1 MVHETINA
9 PVNHPSSDIY
19 QVVSV
24 NRPSRGTL
32 KTSFIFTKAK
42 TNASLH
48 QLIDR
53 GANGC
58 LAGSGR
64 RVLNC
69 TRYKIYIVGSDIHGL
84 TRLDVVTASSLLD
97 TNQGKAISIF
107 NEYAFLGKENSIHSP
122 DQMEYFKTRVD
133 DKPIKLEASNDW
145 RHWKHISCPSFSW
158 MAWHTSKPLAGLM
171 TKSLKLIHMSSSPH
185 QTLGNLPY

>member
-9 PVNHPSSDIY
+9 PVSHPPSDIDE
-19 QVVSV
+19 VLSV
-24 NRPSRGTL
+24 NSANRRTL

-42 TNASLH
+42 TNVSLH

-58 LAGSGR
+58 LAGSDK

-69 TRYKIYIVGSDIHGL
+69 TRCKIYIVGSDNHGL
-84 TRLDVVTASSLLD
+84 TGLDVVTTASLLD
-97 TNQGKAISIF
+97 TNQGKVIGIF

-122 DQMEYFKTRVD
+122 DQMEYFKTKVD
-133 DKPIKLEASNDW
+133 DKPIKLEASKD
-145 RHWKHISCPSFSW
+145 
-158 MAWHTSKPLAGLM
+158 
-171 TKSLKLIHMSSSPH
+171 
-185 QTLGNLPY
+185 